1 VSGHGPREHAMPP
14 HGRGS
19 TVPPSQPSLP
29 TNWIFVVQFR
39 ALPGG
44 ALSPYDVRVE
54 HLVSGQMAR
63 FPSTS
68 MR

>member
-1 VSGHGPREHAMPP
+1 MPP
-14 HGRGS
+14 HGKGS

-29 TNWIFVVQFR
+29 PNRIFVVQFR
-39 ALPGG
+39 AQSSG

-54 HLVSGQMAR
+54 HLVSGQMVR

-68 MR
+68 IR